1 MSLRWLSG
9 RCVSLAVASLLACGQ
24 SKHHDGAA
32 GSTGHAG
39 NASSPAGSGG
49 MSSGGMAHGG
59 SGSGAEA
66 GAADTGG
73 DAGGSAE
80 NAGGGNTG
88 ATGGRGGSF
97 HGAGTSG
104 SAGLADMGGSAG
116 TAGSSAGMSGS
127 DGASGGGQGGTRS
140 AQPGIVCGPWDRT
153 LPDVNCAAGEVCVLC
168 EEADANRSVRCA
180 PNPTEDPEGYDAF
193 RASCTNGL
201 LSSGCDGPED
211 CPAGSVCQMRS
222 DDEYIYAA
230 CSSEAPSCEAYCVAC
245 NSDADCAGEDR
256 CVPNVFGSGRWQSA
270 TCGPGL
276 SELLPAGDWL
286 IGWVGGVDHFSW
298 FHFTKDAVD
307 PRKGVVKTL
316 ATECGGCTSFGCG
329 SDAGTYEIVAE
340 NEVRL
345 EFPESCT
352 ASYRFTSLSSPP
364 ETLPLDSQVVVSAQ
378 VTVDA
383 AEFSSAQAL
392 LYPPG
397 VGCSLDFSVCSYPPP

>member
-1 MSLRWLSG
+1 
-9 RCVSLAVASLLACGQ
+9 
-24 SKHHDGAA
+24 
-32 GSTGHAG
+32 
-39 NASSPAGSGG
+39 

-127 DGASGGGQGGTRS
+127 DGASGGQGGTRS

-193 RASCTNGL
+193 SASCTNGL

-211 CPAGSVCQMRS
+211 CPVGSVCQMRS

-298 FHFTKDAVD
+298 FHFTKDAAD
-307 PRKGVVKTL
+307 PRKGVVRTL
-316 ATECGGCTSFGCG
+316 AADCGGCTSFGCG
-329 SDAGTYEIVAE
+329 SGTGAYEIVAE